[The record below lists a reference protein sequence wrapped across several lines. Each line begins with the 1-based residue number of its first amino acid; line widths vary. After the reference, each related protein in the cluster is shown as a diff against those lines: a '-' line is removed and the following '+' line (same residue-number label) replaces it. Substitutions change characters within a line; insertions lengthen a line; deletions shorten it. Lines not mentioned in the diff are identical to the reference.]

1 MSAVVRF
8 SRYGGPEVL
17 EVADVEPPE
26 TVPERLRVRVRA
38 AGVNPFDCKYRA
50 GGYDGQV
57 PAHFPQRLGNDFA
70 GVVDEVGS
78 GVSEWVV
85 GDEVLG
91 FTGRAAYAEHVLT
104 RPDRVVRKPA
114 DLSWDVA
121 GGLSTAAQTAYEGV
135 LERLAVGPG
144 DTLLV
149 HAAAGGVGGV
159 AVQLARTA
167 GATVI
172 GTASE
177 PNHAYVRELGATPVS
192 YGPGLADRVREAAP
206 GGVTKV
212 FDAAGRAAVEAS
224 LELVDDPAAI
234 VTIAAG
240 EMAEEYGVRTFSMKP
255 DAARLARL
263 ADLAACGELRVPIWK
278 AVPFADARLAHE
290 ESERGHL
297 RGKVVLVMD

>member
-8 SRYGGPEVL
+8 PRYGGPEVL
-17 EVADVEPPE
+17 EVDDVEPPE
-26 TVPERLRVRVRA
+26 VAPDRLRVRVKA

-70 GVVDEVGS
+70 GVVEEVGAEVT
-78 GVSEWVV
+78 GWTE

-91 FTGRAAYAEHVLT
+91 FTGRAAYAEHVVA
-104 RPDRVVRKPA
+104 RPARVVRKPA
-114 DLSWDVA
+114 ELSWEVA

-135 LERLAVGPG
+135 VERLAVGAG

-159 AVQLARTA
+159 AVQLARHA
-167 GATVI
+167 GATVV

-177 PNHAYVRELGATPVS
+177 HNHAYVRELGAIPVR
-192 YGPGLADRVREAAP
+192 YGPGLADRVRAMAP
-206 GGVTKV
+206 AGVTRV
-212 FDAAGRAAVEAS
+212 FDAAGRGAVETS
-224 LELVDDPAAI
+224 LELVRDRSAI

-240 EMAEEYGVRTFSMKP
+240 DVAERYGVQTFSMKP
-255 DAARLARL
+255 DATRLATL
-263 ADLAACGELRVPIWK
+263 ADLAARGELRVPIWR
-278 AVPFADARLAHE
+278 AVPLADVRQAHA
-290 ESERGHL
+290 ESERGHA
-297 RGKVVLVMD
+297 RGKIVLLVN